1 MIDTT
6 LQTIKSV
13 FSTKNKALLKELV
26 ITDFKLRYQ
35 NSVLGYMWSLLK
47 PLLLFIILYLVFT
60 NVFDLGDAIPHY
72 SVYLLLGIVLWG
84 FFAEMTGQSLGS
96 IVSRG
101 DLIRK
106 ISIPRWIIVLSTSV
120 SAVINLSLSLI
131 IVAVFMLIEGVDIS
145 QKIIFLP
152 FVFVFYYLF
161 SLGVSLFLA
170 AAYVKFRDLTHIW
183 DVVMQGAFYATPIL
197 YPLSSFDNI
206 LFQKLLLVNP
216 VAYVMQEAR
225 FALVT
230 PKTETISSIWGSP
243 FALLIPAGVATV
255 VFIIG
260 ATYFRSQSKSFAE
273 NV

>member
-35 NSVLGYMWSLLK
+35 NSALGYMWSLLK

-197 YPLSSFDNI
+197 YPLSSFDNT